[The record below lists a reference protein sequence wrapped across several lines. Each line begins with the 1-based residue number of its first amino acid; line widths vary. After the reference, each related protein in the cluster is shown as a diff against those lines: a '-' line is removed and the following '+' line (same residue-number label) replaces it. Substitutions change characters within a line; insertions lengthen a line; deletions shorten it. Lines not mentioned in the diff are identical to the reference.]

1 MNDAGNRDGGM
12 NDFARRRAAEINA
25 QAARQALQAFEHAM
39 YQHRHWRSA
48 ADQAVALLGG
58 LHHWADAEGL
68 ILDDLI
74 EEASRLFLQELEA

>member
-12 NDFARRRAAEINA
+12 NDFARHRAAEINA
-25 QAARQALQAFEHAM
+25 QAWPGAAGVRARDVPAPPLAG
-39 YQHRHWRSA
+39 A